1 MQVQRLWTH
10 RYVSRLIF
18 LCALF
23 TRCAVACTVVLSG
36 CCRWRASDGNV
47 YKNGDMSPAV
57 IKKVNKVRQGEIY
70 PRVDVVF
77 HNNEKRSGVS
87 LNELKEKKRRAPQK
101 TKERRA
107 KRAEQWQAGRYLSCR
122 VLTA

>member
-1 MQVQRLWTH
+1 M
-10 RYVSRLIF
+10 
-18 LCALF
+18 
-23 TRCAVACTVVLSG
+23 AVI
-36 CCRWRASDGNV
+36 

-57 IKKVNKVRQGEIY
+57 IKTVNKVRQGEIY
-70 PRVDVVF
+70 PRVYDVF
-77 HNNEKRSGVS
+77 HDNEKRSGVS

-107 KRAEQWQAGRYLSCR
+107 KRAEQWQAGRYPSCR